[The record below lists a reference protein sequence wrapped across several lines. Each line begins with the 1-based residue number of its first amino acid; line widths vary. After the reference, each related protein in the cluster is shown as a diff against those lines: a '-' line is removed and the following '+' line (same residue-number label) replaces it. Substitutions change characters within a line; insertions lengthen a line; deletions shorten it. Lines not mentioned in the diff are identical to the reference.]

1 MHNELDYWPLTYVL
15 TVMSYTP
22 ECSMKDE
29 KILISSQ
36 ILYLYTYIY
45 ITYRYSSKRIMR
57 T

>member
-45 ITYRYSSKRIMR
+45 ITYRYSSNAYLN
-57 T
+57 